1 MTGYQ
6 IIKNLKR
13 NGNSVLGV
21 GCYSAVLS
29 SKSKEEAIKIGT
41 NLDDPWL
48 DFYSIAIQ
56 EDPTNPHFPEIKN
69 FYQDVS
75 NEYYICTMEQL
86 HELDY
91 HHEELVDFVKSY
103 TEGFLSDDE
112 FLQEAYK
119 YPKNIPHPKQLMDA
133 IKIVK
138 AHTTHYKCEGGFTA
152 SYDPVEHDRCLDM
165 HRGNFMFRD
174 ELLVITDPW
183 CNYEMSD
190 VEDLSDWAEDNLL

>member
-1 MTGYQ
+1 MTSHR

-13 NGNSVLGV
+13 SGNTVLGV

-29 SKSKEEAIKIGT
+29 SKSGEEAIKVGT

-48 DFYSIAIQ
+48 DFYSLAIQ

-69 FYQDVS
+69 FYQDE
-75 NEYYICTMEQL
+75 NHEFYICTLEQL
-86 HELDY
+86 HEISPT
-91 HHEELVDFVKSY
+91 HEDLITLVKKY

-112 FLQEAYK
+112 FLQEARK
-119 YPKNIPHPKQLMDA
+119 YSKHVPYPQQLMNA
-133 IKIVK
+133 VKIIKTY
-138 AHTTHYKCEGGFTA
+138 TTHYKFEEGFDVT
-152 SYDPVEHDRCLDM
+152 YDSVECDRCLDM

-190 VEDLSDWAEDNLL
+190 VEDLSGWAEDNLL